1 MAASLF
7 PRLTRVR
14 ALANAVPVCPANPAR
29 TAFARQVAKIDLPQS
44 DYTGIG
50 LTSGLGHS
58 VDEAAGSRAGCA
70 GIKDTPEHPAPPLGS
85 IH

>member
-1 MAASLF
+1 MSPAPNACPGSCLCG
-7 PRLTRVR
+7 TRVF
-14 ALANAVPVCPANPAR
+14 PQNPAR
-29 TAFARQVAKIDLPQS
+29 AAFVRQVAKVDLPRS

-50 LTSGLGHS
+50 LTSGLGYS

-70 GIKDTPEHPAPPLGS
+70 GIKDTPVHPAPPLGS